1 MENKR
6 GWFITFEGPEGS
18 GKSTQ
23 CRMLIDFLASRNLPA
38 VLTREPGGTEIGQQ
52 IRKIILDPQNKTL
65 TPGTE
70 LLLYFADRAQHV
82 AEYIRPALDKGT
94 IVISDRYTDATW
106 AYQGY
111 GRGLDRKA
119 IKFLNAF
126 TTDRLRP
133 DITFLLD
140 VNLEK
145 GLDRART
152 NKSEFAPPG
161 HGPGQGDRIE
171 REPVDFYRKV
181 MAGYRSLMKK
191 ERARF
196 IYISGDDT
204 IDAIH
209 AKIVDSLRGRGVL

>member
-1 MENKR
+1 MSDRR
-6 GWFITFEGPEGS
+6 GWFVTFEGPEGS

-23 CRMLIDFLASRNLPA
+23 CRMLIDLLVSRNIPA
-38 VLTREPGGTEIGQQ
+38 VLTREPGGTDIGQQ

-65 TPGTE
+65 TSCTE

-82 AEYIRPALDKGT
+82 AEYIRPAIKEGK

-126 TTDRLRP
+126 TTDRLKP
-133 DITFLLD
+133 DLTFLLD

-152 NKSEFAPPG
+152 NKTEFNT
-161 HGPGQGDRIE
+161 PGQGDRIE
-171 REPVDFYRKV
+171 RESLDFYRKV
-181 MAGYRSLMKK
+181 MAGYRVLMKK
-191 ERARF
+191 ERGRF
-196 IYISGDDT
+196 VYISGEDS

-209 AKIVDSLRGRGVL
+209 ARIVDALRERGIV

>member
-1 MENKR
+1 MDNKR

-23 CRMLIDFLASRNLPA
+23 CRMLIDFLTAKAVPA
-38 VLTREPGGTEIGQQ
+38 VLTREPGGTDIGQQ

-65 TPGTE
+65 TPCTE

-82 AEYIRPALDKGT
+82 AEYIRPELAKGT

-126 TTDRLRP
+126 TTERLRP

-152 NKSEFAPPG
+152 NKSEFAVQG
-161 HGPGQGDRIE
+161 LGDRIE
-171 REPVDFYRKV
+171 REPVDFYHKV

-191 ERARF
+191 ERSRF
-196 IYISGDDT
+196 VYISGEDT

-209 AKIVDSLRGRGVL
+209 ARIVEALRERGVL